1 MINDLRAAKAHSIT
15 TALLAAESALEM
27 AIADSGAIITALTA
41 QRSDTGLSVLH
52 GQEALEEAMAVT
64 TLLTQA
70 RRSFGGLH
78 RKLEATGRQVGV
90 RTTADGPIQKPPV
103 GIEEVDIRRVA

>member
-1 MINDLRAAKAHSIT
+1 MHNDLRVSKAQHIT

-41 QRSDTGLSVLH
+41 HRVETGLSVLH

-90 RTTADGPIQKPPV
+90 PTRAGGPTEKPPTGV
-103 GIEEVDIRRVA
+103 EQGDLRRVA